1 MKITLKYDRIIFM
14 QKINFSKQQPKNTKK
29 TDISSAELKPSVVK
43 KAKKVK
49 SPFKIGETIVYPF
62 HGIGKIERIEI
73 NEINGQE
80 IQFFVISINSTKMTI
95 SIPVENAEAKGI
107 RHLMSKDDLNASLS
121 HLSDKPESTGG
132 DWKLRQQQNNNLVKK
147 GDILSTIKVIV
158 SLYSRN
164 KEKELPIQERRL
176 YDSSVTMLTEEI
188 SIVLNIPLEEA
199 SEIINNALIK
209 Q

>member
-1 MKITLKYDRIIFM
+1 MKNTHKYDIIIYM

-29 TDISSAELKPSVVK
+29 TEIPKTEIKPAAVK
-43 KAKKVK
+43 KAKKIK
-49 SPFKIGETIVYPF
+49 SSFKVGETIVYQF
-62 HGIGKIERIEI
+62 HGIGKIERIET
-73 NEINGQE
+73 NEIDGQE
-80 IQFFVISINSTKMTI
+80 MQFFVISINSTKMTI
-95 SIPVENAEAKGI
+95 SIPIENAEAKGI
-107 RHLMSKDDLNASLS
+107 RHLMSKDELNASLV
-121 HLSDKPESTGG
+121 HLGDKPESTGG

-188 SIVLNIPLEEA
+188 SLVMNISLDEA
-199 SEIINNALIK
+199 SKIISAALIK

>member
-1 MKITLKYDRIIFM
+1 MKIPRFYDIIVFM
-14 QKINFSKQQPKNTKK
+14 QKINFSKQQPKSAKKNENQTPEIKPATTKR
-29 TDISSAELKPSVVK
+29 S
-43 KAKKVK
+43 KKVK
-49 SPFKIGETIVYPF
+49 SSFKVGETIVYPF
-62 HGIGKIERIEI
+62 HGIGKIERIET

-95 SIPVENAEAKGI
+95 SIPIENAETKGI
-107 RHLMSKDDLNASLS
+107 RHLMTKDELHEALP
-121 HLSDKPESTGG
+121 HLGDKPESTGG

-176 YDSSVTMLTEEI
+176 YDSSVSMLTEEI
-188 SIVLNIPLEEA
+188 SLVENIKIDAAKEMV
-199 SEIINNALIK
+199 NAALMK